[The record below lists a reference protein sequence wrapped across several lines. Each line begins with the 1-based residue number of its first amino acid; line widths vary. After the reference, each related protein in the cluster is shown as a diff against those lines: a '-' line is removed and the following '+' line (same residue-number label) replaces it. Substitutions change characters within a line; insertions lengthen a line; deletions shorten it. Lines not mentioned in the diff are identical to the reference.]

1 MGWAHLRQEN
11 FDSQNNCIFIGSE
24 EQTLLF
30 SGGSV
35 CVVCGVSWYRDLQG
49 FLLPVTI
56 MRPAPY
62 FAMVKDGLVAVRAS
76 VFAFMFVSVFDN
88 DEAEGSVFFMS
99 GFQGGV
105 VALGLGLA
113 MMECGLAFLSHH
125 PDHQPPSSQ
134 VRP

>member
-1 MGWAHLRQEN
+1 
-11 FDSQNNCIFIGSE
+11 
-24 EQTLLF
+24 
-30 SGGSV
+30 
-35 CVVCGVSWYRDLQG
+35 
-49 FLLPVTI
+49 
-56 MRPAPY
+56 
-62 FAMVKDGLVAVRAS
+62 MVKDGLVAVRAS
-76 VFAFMFVSVFDN
+76 VFAFVFVSVFDN

-134 VRP
+134 VRPWCRPWLPPIPQIF

>member
-1 MGWAHLRQEN
+1 
-11 FDSQNNCIFIGSE
+11 
-24 EQTLLF
+24 
-30 SGGSV
+30 
-35 CVVCGVSWYRDLQG
+35 
-49 FLLPVTI
+49 
-56 MRPAPY
+56 
-62 FAMVKDGLVAVRAS
+62 MVKDGLVAVRAS
-76 VFAFMFVSVFDN
+76 FFAFVFVFVSFDN
-88 DEAEGSVFFMS
+88 NEAEGSVFFMS

>member
-1 MGWAHLRQEN
+1 MEH
-11 FDSQNNCIFIGSE
+11 
-24 EQTLLF
+24 TLLF
-30 SGGSV
+30 SGQSV

-76 VFAFMFVSVFDN
+76 VFAFVFVSVFDN